1 MKTRLKELM
10 QEKGMMSKTL
20 AEKIGISEVSVS
32 ALVNGKSNNLDT
44 LAKAAQCLGVE
55 MWELFASFEDVVNS
69 PANTLISKTDNVD
82 PTPPPLGDDFPRGR
96 QIDFVLGKW
105 KLSEEPIV
113 DQKADEAVE
122 IIKSFVTQGPDRTM
136 NQFNKR

>member
-55 MWELFASFEDVVNS
+55 MWELFASFEDVANS
-69 PANTLISKTDNVD
+69 QTQHTERTNTEKSDNLETRC
-82 PTPPPLGDDFPRGR
+82 PHCG
-96 QIDFVLGKW
+96 VL
-105 KLSEEPIV
+105 LHIT
-113 DQKADEAVE
+113 
-122 IIKSFVTQGPDRTM
+122 IK
-136 NQFNKR
+136 

>member
-44 LAKAAQCLGVE
+44 LAKAAQCLGVPL
-55 MWELFASFEDVVNS
+55 WQLF
-69 PANTLISKTDNVD
+69 VD
-82 PTPPPLGDDFPRGR
+82 PSEVIAQATQCEER
-96 QIDFVLGKW
+96 QETRCPHCGK
-105 KLSEEPIV
+105 LLHIT
-113 DQKADEAVE
+113 
-122 IIKSFVTQGPDRTM
+122 IR
-136 NQFNKR
+136 

>member
-55 MWELFASFEDVVNS
+55 MWELFASFEDVTNS
-69 PANTLISKTDNVD
+69 QTKHTERTNTEKVD
-82 PTPPPLGDDFPRGR
+82 SLETRCPHCGELLHVT
-96 QIDFVLGKW
+96 
-105 KLSEEPIV
+105 
-113 DQKADEAVE
+113 
-122 IIKSFVTQGPDRTM
+122 II
-136 NQFNKR
+136 

>member
-32 ALVNGKSNNLDT
+32 ALVNGKSNNLET

-55 MWELFASFEDVVNS
+55 MWELFASFEDVANS
-69 PANTLISKTDNVD
+69 QTKHTERKNTENADSLETRC
-82 PTPPPLGDDFPRGR
+82 PHC
-96 QIDFVLGKW
+96 GK
-105 KLSEEPIV
+105 LLYV
-113 DQKADEAVE
+113 T
-122 IIKSFVTQGPDRTM
+122 IK
-136 NQFNKR
+136 

>member
-44 LAKAAQCLGVE
+44 LAKAAQCLGIE
-55 MWELFASFEDVVNS
+55 MWVLFASFEDVANS
-69 PANTLISKTDNVD
+69 QTKHTERTNSENTDRLETRCPHCGELLHIT
-82 PTPPPLGDDFPRGR
+82 
-96 QIDFVLGKW
+96 
-105 KLSEEPIV
+105 
-113 DQKADEAVE
+113 
-122 IIKSFVTQGPDRTM
+122 IK
-136 NQFNKR
+136 

>member
-44 LAKAAQCLGVE
+44 LAKAAQCLEVE
-55 MWELFASFEDVVNS
+55 MWELFASFEDIINS
-69 PANTLISKTDNVD
+69 PANTLLPKYNAD
-82 PTPPPLGDDFPRGR
+82 PTPPPHGDDFPHS
-96 QIDFVLGKW
+96 
-105 KLSEEPIV
+105 SENIQTRCPHCGELLHIT
-113 DQKADEAVE
+113 
-122 IIKSFVTQGPDRTM
+122 IK
-136 NQFNKR
+136 

>member
-55 MWELFASFEDVVNS
+55 IWELFASFEDVTNS
-69 PANTLISKTDNVD
+69 QTQHTERTNTEKSDSLETRCPHCGEHLHIT
-82 PTPPPLGDDFPRGR
+82 
-96 QIDFVLGKW
+96 
-105 KLSEEPIV
+105 
-113 DQKADEAVE
+113 
-122 IIKSFVTQGPDRTM
+122 IK
-136 NQFNKR
+136 

>member
-44 LAKAAQCLGVE
+44 LAKAAQCLDVE
-55 MWELFASFEDVVNS
+55 MWELFASFEDIINS
-69 PANTLISKTDNVD
+69 SKNTLLETEKGYEIIPVD
-82 PTPPPLGDDFPRGR
+82 DPRIPHGDDFPESWTRFELR
-96 QIDFVLGKW
+96 CPHCRKFIKISIS
-105 KLSEEPIV
+105 KP
-113 DQKADEAVE
+113 DE
-122 IIKSFVTQGPDRTM
+122 
-136 NQFNKR
+136 